1 MDTVSRVFYSV
12 AKDNL
17 HTRKEIAETL
27 GVSIVTV
34 GKAVEL
40 LITYGILSA
49 REKCESDIGRRSDF
63 LEVSTDTKVLL
74 LDLCER
80 NLSYSLSPL
89 GEASS
94 NIITIPYVDSL
105 DFADNLILLINDVK
119 KHLDVVPA
127 KIIVAVP
134 GEVDGG
140 RVKNALIEDY
150 SFFDV
155 ADTLSKR
162 GLCPDM
168 IISCANAIETSNEF
182 RHGDAFVSVS
192 NCVWGSFGRGK
203 IENWGNVTVDN
214 RGELMYA
221 EALRCSLDEDKTVD
235 YSLRFLRALDG
246 VLSPG
251 RILLSCDRLSD
262 SEFALLKRNIP
273 KLVLVSANE
282 MIFDGLME
290 LAIAE
295 ILKEISNKR

>member
-1 MDTVSRVFYSV
+1 MDTVSRVFHSV

-17 HTRKEIAETL
+17 HTRKEIAEKL
-27 GVSIVTV
+27 RVSLVTV

-40 LITYGILSA
+40 LIASGILAA

-63 LEVSTDTKVLL
+63 IEVSTGTKVLL

-80 NLSYSLSPL
+80 NLSYSISPL
-89 GEASS
+89 VEASS
-94 NIITIPYVDSL
+94 NVITVPYVDSL

-119 KHLDVVPA
+119 KRLDVMPA
-127 KIIVAVP
+127 RIVVAVP

-140 RVKNALIEDY
+140 RIKNALIEDY

-168 IISCANAIETSNEF
+168 IISCANAIEASNEF
-182 RHGDAFVSVS
+182 LSGDAFVSVS

-214 RGELMYA
+214 RGELTYA

-235 YSLRFLRALDG
+235 YYLRFLRALDG
-246 VLSPG
+246 VLSPD

-262 SEFALLKRNIP
+262 SAFVLLKRNIP

-290 LAIAE
+290 LTIAE